1 MAKKKVPTFGKA
13 FSIALAAFLNIA
25 QCDYT
30 LTFDPDY

>member
-1 MAKKKVPTFGKA
+1 MAKKKVTFGKA
-13 FSIALAAFLNIA
+13 FATTLAACLNIA